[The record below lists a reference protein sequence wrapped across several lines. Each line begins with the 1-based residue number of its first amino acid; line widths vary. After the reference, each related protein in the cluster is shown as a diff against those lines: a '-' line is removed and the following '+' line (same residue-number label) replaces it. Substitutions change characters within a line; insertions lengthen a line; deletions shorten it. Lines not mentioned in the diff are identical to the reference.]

1 MMPQQLS
8 QEQRS
13 KLIRVA
19 CVRGTDFIA
28 SECKVATEPVID
40 AINGEPIDDAVCAK
54 INAWLKESVV
64 TERLA
69 PQTGKQ

>member
-1 MMPQQLS
+1 MMPTALS
-8 QEQRS
+8 SEARS

-28 SECKVATEPVID
+28 SECKAPVSAIID
-40 AINGEPIDDAVCAK
+40 ALNGEHVDDEACKKIDK
-54 INAWLKESVV
+54 WLRESVV